1 MSVRATKASSEN
13 LEELANL
20 QRDYMDYHKEVDQY
34 FACKPEATSLWI
46 DYMKEIL
53 GDDNHIVYCAFK
65 DDRIVGYMTAQVAKR
80 TPLYQMEEVGM
91 IGDAFVL
98 PEFRGQGVFTLL
110 FEKTIEWLRGR
121 GMTFVE
127 HPVASQNALGLK
139 AWKSKDFED
148 FMIFMRKKLE

>member
-1 MSVRATKASSEN
+1 MSVRISRVSIGN

-20 QRDYMDYHKEVDQY
+20 QRDYMDYHNELDQY

-46 DYMKEIL
+46 DYMKEVL
-53 GDDNHIVYCAFK
+53 GDDNHIIYCAFK
-65 DDRIVGYMTAQVAKR
+65 DHRIVGYMTAKISRR
-80 TPLYQMEEVGM
+80 TPLYQIGKIGM

-98 PEFRGQGVFTLL
+98 PESRGQGVFTLL
-110 FEKTIEWLRGR
+110 FEKSIEWLRGR

-127 HPVASQNALGLK
+127 HPVASRNVLGLK
-139 AWKSKDFED
+139 AWKSRGFED